1 MSNKKDQLKAL
12 FKPIIKECIRD
23 LLLEEGVLSTMISE
37 VNKANRNPSAVLT
50 DQKPTASVPKQENI
64 AKNKARI
71 EESKRKIYAALG
83 SDNYASIFE
92 NIEPL
97 SNFEAGQTST
107 PAHDPLSGRAPND
120 PGVDISSIPGMGA
133 WKILATDKKR

>member
-37 VNKANRNPSAVLT
+37 INKANRSPSAVLV
-50 DQKPTASVPKQENI
+50 DQKSANTPKQETI
-64 AKNKARI
+64 VKNKAKI

-92 NIEPL
+92 NVEPL

-107 PAHDPLSGRAPND
+107 PAHDPLSGHAPND

-133 WKILATDKKR
+133 WKTLATDKKR